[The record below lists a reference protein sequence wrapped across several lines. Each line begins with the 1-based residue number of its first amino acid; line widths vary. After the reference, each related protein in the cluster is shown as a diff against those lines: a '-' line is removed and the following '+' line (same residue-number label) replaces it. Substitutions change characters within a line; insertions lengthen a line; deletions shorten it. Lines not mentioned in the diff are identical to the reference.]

1 MQTLDIISVNLWQ
14 ILASLGNLLLLFWI
28 AKRFLYKPVRKMLD
42 ERAASIEGDYSAARA
57 ARVAAE
63 EDKKAYAAHLQNAKS
78 EAEGIIQTAVETAG
92 ARERELVEDAKKKA
106 DGIVRQAQI
115 AAEQERR
122 KAEESI
128 KDEIV
133 SVSSLL
139 AEKMLSREV
148 NAEDHKELIDDFI
161 RTVDEVEDDAR

>member
-14 ILASLGNLLLLFWI
+14 ILASLGNLLLLFLI
-28 AKRFLYKPVRKMLD
+28 AKHFLYKPVRKMLD
-42 ERAASIEGDYSAARA
+42 EREASIEGDYSAARA
-57 ARVAAE
+57 ARDAAE
-63 EDKKAYAAHLQNAKS
+63 ADQKAYAERLQNAKG
-78 EAEGIIQTAVETAG
+78 EAESIIHSAVETAG
-92 ARERELVEDAKKKA
+92 ARERELVEEAKKKA

-133 SVSSLL
+133 SVSALL

-148 NAEDHKELIDDFI
+148 KPEDHKELIDDFI
-161 RTVDEVEDDAR
+161 RTVDEVSDDVR